1 MTDTLDKFSCGS
13 RSLAADWP
21 WQMAR
26 ASLVTIAGIAWMGT
40 AMAQALCQPGT
51 TTQDYAYT
59 GAQQS
64 YVVPAGVDQI
74 AVQAFGAQGNGGAF
88 VAGAGSTGGL
98 GGSATGTLATAAG
111 QSLFVFVGGQ
121 GNGGLGGVADT
132 QSRAG
137 GNGGEASDL
146 RLGSN
151 AIGSRVIVAGGG
163 GGGGGQSTNGG
174 VQGSGGNGGA
184 GGGDAGGN
192 GANAIDAPTLTGG
205 GGQGGQS
212 GVGGAPGQG
221 CSFASGTAGNGTTGQ
236 GGSGVSIAATSNFGG
251 AGGGGGG
258 GHVVGGGGGGGT
270 AGTAMCTLNLTGAGG
285 GGAGGTSAA
294 FAGISGF
301 ASSNGVRFGHGFV
314 RLCIPATAQALRF
327 SAVPSQTYSA
337 GGNVLH
343 QCCGQQHRPKFWQ
356 PDYLRIAHPG
366 HLHGERH
373 HGQHGVTWDL
383 HLGGPPG
390 RKHHLH
396 ICVPCLTK
404 CTDRGGS
411 RGARVDSDSER
422 MERACGRAADRG
434 CCGGG
439 ATATH
444 LIPLPRPQRGCSC
457 NS

>member
-1 MTDTLDKFSCGS
+1 MTDTSDKFSCGS

-74 AVQAFGAQGNGGAF
+74 AVQVFGAQGNGGAF
-88 VAGAGSTGGL
+88 VAGSGSTGGL
-98 GGSATGTLATAAG
+98 GGSAKGTLATAAG

-236 GGSGVSIAATSNFGG
+236 GGSGVSIAFTSNFGG

-337 GGNVLH
+337 GGTFSINAAASNIGPNSGNPITYASLTPGICTVSGTTVSMVSLGTCTLEARQAGSTIYTSASPVSQNVLI
-343 QCCGQQHRPKFWQ
+343 GAAVAVPASIPTLSEWSVLAAGLLIAGAAAAV
-356 PDYLRIAHPG
+356 LRRRI
-366 HLHGERH
+366 
-373 HGQHGVTWDL
+373 
-383 HLGGPPG
+383 
-390 RKHHLH
+390 
-396 ICVPCLTK
+396 
-404 CTDRGGS
+404 
-411 RGARVDSDSER
+411 
-422 MERACGRAADRG
+422 
-434 CCGGG
+434 
-439 ATATH
+439 
-444 LIPLPRPQRGCSC
+444 
-457 NS
+457 